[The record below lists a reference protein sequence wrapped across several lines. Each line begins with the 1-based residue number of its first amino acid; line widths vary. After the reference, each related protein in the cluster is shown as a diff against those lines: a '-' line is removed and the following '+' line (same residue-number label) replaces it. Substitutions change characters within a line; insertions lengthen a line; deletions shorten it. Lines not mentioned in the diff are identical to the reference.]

1 MLKTVTRAMLATAL
15 CAFAFAPDGAKA
27 ADIEMIMALPSP
39 TLTFSAPFI
48 AQDAGFYKKEGLK
61 VEDRNLTGV
70 ASTNAVIAGS
80 ADFTVGTGATML
92 RAVANGQ
99 KLLAIGTLVDRPL
112 VELVIRK
119 DIADAAGIT
128 DKTPVNERLK
138 LLKGKTV
145 AVQGIGSIIHAM
157 QRLAARRVGLDP
169 DNDMRVAPMEPSAM
183 LPALK
188 AKKIDAF
195 ATSLPYTTQAVVS
208 GDAVMLAS
216 GPNAD
221 LPEYVP
227 FDYVVLYTRPEV
239 CEKEPVKCEKMARAL
254 KGATDFIVKKPD
266 EALKLLKKRFANL
279 DEKVLNAAWATVS
292 KAHSRTSLST
302 VKGLENSQKF
312 SLDAGLLE
320 QKDALKDV
328 RPTFTDK
335 FMK

>member
-1 MLKTVTRAMLATAL
+1 MSKIMTRAMLAAAIA
-15 CAFAFAPDGAKA
+15 AFVVAPGQSKA
-27 ADIEMIMALPSP
+27 AEINMIMALPSP

-48 AQDAGFYKKEGLK
+48 AQDMGFYTKEGLK

-92 RAVANGQ
+92 RAIANGQ
-99 KLLAIGTLVDRPL
+99 KLLAIGTLVDKPL

-145 AVQGIGSIIHAM
+145 AVQGIGSVIHAM

-169 DNDMRVAPMEPSAM
+169 DNDMRVAPMEPPAM

-188 AKKIDAF
+188 AKQIDAF
-195 ATSLPYTTQAVVS
+195 ATSLPFTTNAIVS

-216 GPNAD
+216 GPAGD

-239 CEKEPVKCEKMARAL
+239 CAKEPIKCEKMARAS
-254 KGATDFIVKKPD
+254 KAATDFIVQKPD
-266 EALKLLKKRFANL
+266 EALKVLRKRFPNL
-279 DEKVLNAAWATVS
+279 DEKVLDAAWAVVS
-292 KAHSRTSLST
+292 KAHSKTSLAT
-302 VKGLENSQKF
+302 TKGLENSQNF

-320 QKDALKDV
+320 PKDALRDV
-328 RPTFTDK
+328 SGTFTDK